1 MKGGRILIFVAGMCA
16 AVIATAQEERD
27 VATHQHAWYMAFGN
41 HRITEALGVHTEY
54 QFRRTGLGED
64 WQQSLMRVG
73 IDWHRDNNHFATM
86 GYGWIR
92 SYAYGEQPNAERFDE
107 HRIWQQFI
115 TQSNTGNFNWTHRYR
130 LEQRFMDRP
139 TGASWQH
146 RARYFVQV
154 SWTLPNQSNWF
165 LSAYEEAFIGLRDLD
180 NLTNNLLQQNRLSA
194 AINYRW
200 NNGTSVQVGGLQQL
214 LIKGNGQA
222 ERNQTLLIG
231 LRHNLDFRD

>member
-1 MKGGRILIFVAGMCA
+1 
-16 AVIATAQEERD
+16 
-27 VATHQHAWYMAFGN
+27 
-41 HRITEALGVHTEY
+41 
-54 QFRRTGLGED
+54 
-64 WQQSLMRVG
+64 
-73 IDWHRDNNHFATM
+73 
-86 GYGWIR
+86 
-92 SYAYGEQPNAERFDE
+92 
-107 HRIWQQFI
+107 
-115 TQSNTGNFNWTHRYR
+115 
-130 LEQRFMDRP
+130 
-139 TGASWQH
+139 
-146 RARYFVQV
+146 VQV